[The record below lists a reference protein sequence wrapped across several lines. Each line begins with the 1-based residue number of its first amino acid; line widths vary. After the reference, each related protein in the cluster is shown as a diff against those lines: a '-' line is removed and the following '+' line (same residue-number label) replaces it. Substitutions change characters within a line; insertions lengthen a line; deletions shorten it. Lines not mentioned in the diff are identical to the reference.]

1 MVDGNAHAGSVAL
14 LENTFPVRWKKTG
27 VDLGIFRPGARAD
40 ELNVVNFSVGAG
52 YPLLAMV
59 AIESSDFC
67 GAGRLPTMAPFTVPE
82 LLAMSRHPLS
92 LRCAAITGAL
102 LMLAVL
108 AGCASSR
115 PALLMDNSQA
125 RQIECHGVFGS
136 WAGCRSEA
144 VAVCGGGAYQV
155 LSRNRE
161 EGASEAQVDAYN
173 AEVAFQERSM
183 LVRCGVEGPL
193 RVALNG

>member
-1 MVDGNAHAGSVAL
+1 MY
-14 LENTFPVRWKKTG
+14 
-27 VDLGIFRPGARAD
+27 RP
-40 ELNVVNFSVGAG
+40 LV
-52 YPLLAMV
+52 
-59 AIESSDFC
+59 
-67 GAGRLPTMAPFTVPE
+67 
-82 LLAMSRHPLS
+82 S
-92 LRCAAITGAL
+92 LRCAATAGAI

-144 VAVCGGGAYQV
+144 VAVCGGAYQV

-161 EGASEAQVDAYN
+161 EGASQAQVDAHN
-173 AEVAFQERSM
+173 AGLAFQERSM
-183 LVRCGVEGPL
+183 LVRCGAEGPV